1 MSRTIELSKY
11 RNIGIIAHIDAGK
24 TTTTERI
31 LFYSGS
37 LHKMGEVHEGTA
49 FMDYMDQERERG
61 ITITSAATTCYWH
74 DHQINI
80 IDTPGHVD
88 FTAEVQRSLRVLDG
102 AVAVFCAVAGVEP
115 QSETVWRQADQF
127 GVPRIVYINKMDRI
141 GADFEKA
148 IESIREILGAKPV
161 PIFIPVGSSEEFVGI
176 IDLITMKY
184 LHFNGDDQNLNN
196 YEEREIPQSIMNQAE
211 NARSYMIESVA
222 ETNDVLLEKYFG
234 GEEISESELIASIRD
249 AVIAS
254 KFLPVC
260 CGSSFKNKGVQ
271 QLLDSITRYLP
282 SPIDRGIIKGFDPQD
297 PERAIDRKPS
307 SNEPFSA
314 LAFKVLTDV
323 YVGRLT
329 FIRIYSGMLK
339 VGDMIYNASIGK
351 RERVQKILRMQA
363 NKRDE
368 LTSCEAGE
376 IVALPGLKLTKTGDT
391 LCHQDNQVLFEK
403 ISFLEPVINQS
414 LEAKSTADQ
423 TKMLDALARL
433 SDEDP
438 TFEFNNDQDSGQ
450 IIISGVGELHLD
462 IMVDRLKREF
472 GVATR
477 VGKPQVAYRE
487 TILGSSTSEVEFDR
501 QIGNKNQYAKVNV
514 SLRSSDSGQG
524 NQVLLGANLPKL
536 TPLLLE
542 ALQTSAKESLSVGPI
557 AGYPLVDITVEI
569 TDVGIREGET
579 TDIACKVAV
588 ANAVRDAISLAK
600 PTLLEPVF
608 AVEAIAPME
617 YIGEVIADLNS
628 RRGKIEEITQKGSSQ
643 GVRASVPLSEM
654 FGYVTKLRSMTQ
666 GRGSYTMIFSHYEP
680 TTLKQ
685 Y

>member
-1 MSRTIELSKY
+1 MSRTIELDKY

-74 DHQINI
+74 GHQINI

-148 IESIREILGAKPV
+148 VESIREILGAKPV
-161 PIFIPVGSSEEFVGI
+161 PIFIPVGSADEFAGI

-184 LHFNGDDQNLNN
+184 IHFTSDAQDLNN
-196 YEEREIPQSIMNQAE
+196 FEKREIPEAMKTQADD
-211 NARSYMIESVA
+211 ARAFLIESIA
-222 ETNDVLLEKYFG
+222 ETNDALLEKYFG
-234 GEEISESELIASIRD
+234 GEEISEEELIASIRA
-249 AVIAS
+249 AVIS
-254 KFLPVC
+254 STFLPVC

-271 QLLDSITRYLP
+271 QVLDSVTRYLP
-282 SPIDRGIIKGFDPQD
+282 SPIDRGIVKGFDP
-297 PERAIDRKPS
+297 ENSEKVIERKPS
-307 SNEPFSA
+307 SSEPFSA

-329 FIRIYSGMLK
+329 FIRVYSGSLK

-391 LCHQDNQVLFEK
+391 LCHQDKQVLFEK

-414 LEAKSTADQ
+414 IEAKSTADQ
-423 TKMLDALARL
+423 AKMLDALARL
-433 SDEDP
+433 ADEDP
-438 TFEFNNDQDSGQ
+438 TFQFNNDQDSGQ

-462 IMVDRLKREF
+462 IVVDRLKREF

-487 TILGSSTSEVEFDR
+487 TILGSSTGEVEFDK
-501 QIGNKNQYAKVNV
+501 QIGTKNQYAKVSV
-514 SLRSSDSGQG
+514 ALRPSDSGAG
-524 NQVLLGANLPKL
+524 NIVLLGENLPKM
-536 TPLLLE
+536 PAVLLE

-557 AGYPLVDITVEI
+557 AGYPIVDITVEI

-588 ANAVRDAISLAK
+588 ANAVREAIGLAQ

-617 YIGEVIADLNS
+617 YVGEVIADLNS

>member
-1 MSRTIELSKY
+1 MSRTIELDKY

-49 FMDYMDQERERG
+49 FMDYMEQERERG

-74 DHQINI
+74 GHQINI

-148 IESIREILGAKPV
+148 VESIREILGAKPV
-161 PIFIPVGSSEEFVGI
+161 PIFIPVGSAEEFSGI

-184 LHFNGDDQNLNN
+184 IHFTSDVQDLNN
-196 YEEREIPQSIMNQAE
+196 FEEREIPDAMKDQA
-211 NARSYMIESVA
+211 NDARALLIESVA
-222 ETNDVLLEKYFG
+222 ETNDALLEKYFG
-234 GEEISESELIASIRD
+234 GDDISEEELIASIRA
-249 AVIAS
+249 AVIS
-254 KFLPVC
+254 STFLPVC

-271 QLLDSITRYLP
+271 QVLDSVTRYLP
-282 SPIDRGIIKGFDPQD
+282 SPIDRGIVKGFDPEH
-297 PERAIDRKPS
+297 PEKVIERKPS
-307 SNEPFSA
+307 SAEPFSA

-329 FIRIYSGMLK
+329 FIRVYSGSLK

-391 LCHQDNQVLFEK
+391 LCHQDKQVLFEK

-414 LEAKSTADQ
+414 IEAKSTADQ
-423 TKMLDALARL
+423 AKMLEALARL
-433 SDEDP
+433 ADEDP
-438 TFEFNNDQDSGQ
+438 TFQFNNDQESGQ

-462 IMVDRLKREF
+462 IVVDRLKREF

-487 TILGSSTSEVEFDR
+487 TILGSSTSEVEFDK
-501 QIGNKNQYAKVNV
+501 QIGTKNQYAKVSV
-514 SLRSSDSGQG
+514 ALRPSDSGTG
-524 NQVLLGANLPKL
+524 NIVLLGENLPKM
-536 TPLLLE
+536 PAVLLE
-542 ALQTSAKESLSVGPI
+542 ALQSSAKESLSVGPI
-557 AGYPLVDITVEI
+557 AGYPIVDITVEI

-588 ANAVRDAISLAK
+588 ANAVREAIGMAQ

-617 YIGEVIADLNS
+617 YVGEVIADLNS

-643 GVRASVPLSEM
+643 GVRAAVPLSEM

>member
-1 MSRTIELSKY
+1 MSRTIELDKY

-74 DHQINI
+74 GHQINI

-148 IESIREILGAKPV
+148 VESIREILGANPV
-161 PIFIPVGSSEEFVGI
+161 PIFIPVGSADEFSGI

-184 LHFNGDDQNLNN
+184 IHFTSDVQDLNN
-196 YEEREIPQSIMNQAE
+196 FEEREIPEAMKNQA
-211 NARSYMIESVA
+211 NDARALLIESIA
-222 ETNDVLLEKYFG
+222 ETNDALLEKYFG
-234 GEEISESELIASIRD
+234 GENISEDELIASIRA
-249 AVIAS
+249 AVIS
-254 KFLPVC
+254 STFLPVC

-271 QLLDSITRYLP
+271 QVLDSVIRYLP
-282 SPIDRGIIKGFDPQD
+282 SPIDRGIVKGFDPEH
-297 PERAIDRKPS
+297 PEKVIERKPS
-307 SNEPFSA
+307 SAEPFSA

-329 FIRIYSGMLK
+329 FIRVYSGSLK

-391 LCHQDNQVLFEK
+391 LCHQDKQVLFEK

-414 LEAKSTADQ
+414 IEAKSTADQ
-423 TKMLDALARL
+423 AKMLEALARL
-433 SDEDP
+433 ADEDP
-438 TFEFNNDQDSGQ
+438 TFQFNNDQESGQ

-462 IMVDRLKREF
+462 IVVDRLKREF

-487 TILGSSTSEVEFDR
+487 TILGSSTSEVEFDK
-501 QIGNKNQYAKVNV
+501 QIGTKNQYAKVSV
-514 SLRSSDSGQG
+514 ALRPSDSGIG
-524 NQVLLGANLPKL
+524 NIVLLGENLPKM
-536 TPLLLE
+536 PAVLLE
-542 ALQTSAKESLSVGPI
+542 ALQSSAKESLSVGPI
-557 AGYPLVDITVEI
+557 AGYPIVDITVEI
-569 TDVGIREGET
+569 IDVGIREGET

-588 ANAVRDAISLAK
+588 ANAVRDAIGMAQ

-617 YIGEVIADLNS
+617 YVGEVIADLNS

-643 GVRASVPLSEM
+643 GVRAAVPLSEM

>member
-1 MSRTIELSKY
+1 MSRTIELDKY

-49 FMDYMDQERERG
+49 FMDYMEQERERG

-74 DHQINI
+74 GHQINI

-148 IESIREILGAKPV
+148 VESIREILGANPV
-161 PIFIPVGSSEEFVGI
+161 PIFIPVGSADEFSGI

-184 LHFNGDDQNLNN
+184 IHFTSDVQDLNN
-196 YEEREIPQSIMNQAE
+196 FEEREIPEAMKNQA
-211 NARSYMIESVA
+211 NDARALLIESIA
-222 ETNDVLLEKYFG
+222 ETNDALLEKYFG
-234 GEEISESELIASIRD
+234 GENISENELIASIRA
-249 AVIAS
+249 AVIS
-254 KFLPVC
+254 STFLPVC

-271 QLLDSITRYLP
+271 QVLDSVIRYLP
-282 SPIDRGIIKGFDPQD
+282 SPIDRGIVKGFDPEH
-297 PERAIDRKPS
+297 PEKVIDRKPS
-307 SNEPFSA
+307 SAEPFSA

-329 FIRIYSGMLK
+329 FIRVYSGSLK

-391 LCHQDNQVLFEK
+391 LCHQDKQVLFEK

-414 LEAKSTADQ
+414 IEAKSTADQ
-423 TKMLDALARL
+423 AKMLEALARL
-433 SDEDP
+433 ADEDP
-438 TFEFNNDQDSGQ
+438 TFQFNNDQESGQ

-462 IMVDRLKREF
+462 IVVDRLKREF

-487 TILGSSTSEVEFDR
+487 TILGSSTSEVEFDK
-501 QIGNKNQYAKVNV
+501 QIGTKNQYAKVSV
-514 SLRSSDSGQG
+514 ALRPSDSGTG
-524 NQVLLGANLPKL
+524 NIVLLGENLPKM
-536 TPLLLE
+536 PAVLLE
-542 ALQTSAKESLSVGPI
+542 ALQSSAKESLSVGPI
-557 AGYPLVDITVEI
+557 AGYPIVDITVEI
-569 TDVGIREGET
+569 IDVGIREGET

-588 ANAVRDAISLAK
+588 ANAVREAIGMAQ

-617 YIGEVIADLNS
+617 YVGEVIADLNS

-643 GVRASVPLSEM
+643 GVRAAVPLSEM

>member
-1 MSRTIELSKY
+1 MSRTIELDKY

-49 FMDYMDQERERG
+49 FMDYMEQERERG

-74 DHQINI
+74 GHQINI

-148 IESIREILGAKPV
+148 VESIREILGAKPV
-161 PIFIPVGSSEEFVGI
+161 PIFIPVGSAEEFSGI

-184 LHFNGDDQNLNN
+184 IHFTSDVQDLNN
-196 YEEREIPQSIMNQAE
+196 FEEREIPDAMKNQSND
-211 NARSYMIESVA
+211 ARALLIESVA
-222 ETNDVLLEKYFG
+222 ETNDALLEKYFG
-234 GEEISESELIASIRD
+234 GDDISEEELIASIRA
-249 AVIAS
+249 AVIS
-254 KFLPVC
+254 STFLPVC

-271 QLLDSITRYLP
+271 QVLDSVTRYLP
-282 SPIDRGIIKGFDPQD
+282 SPIDRGIVKGFDPEH
-297 PERAIDRKPS
+297 PEKVIERKPS
-307 SNEPFSA
+307 SAEPFSA

-329 FIRIYSGMLK
+329 FIRVYSGSLK
-339 VGDMIYNASIGK
+339 VGDMIYNPSIGK

-391 LCHQDNQVLFEK
+391 LCHQDKQVLFEK

-414 LEAKSTADQ
+414 IEAKSTADQ
-423 TKMLDALARL
+423 AKMLEALARL
-433 SDEDP
+433 ADEDP
-438 TFEFNNDQDSGQ
+438 TFQFNNDQESGQ

-462 IMVDRLKREF
+462 IVVDRLKREF

-477 VGKPQVAYRE
+477 VGKPQVAYKE
-487 TILGSSTSEVEFDR
+487 TILGSSTSEVEFDK
-501 QIGNKNQYAKVNV
+501 QIGTKNQYAKVSV
-514 SLRSSDSGQG
+514 ALRPSDSGTG
-524 NQVLLGANLPKL
+524 NIVLLGENLPKM
-536 TPLLLE
+536 PAVLLE
-542 ALQTSAKESLSVGPI
+542 ALQSSAKESLSVGPI
-557 AGYPLVDITVEI
+557 AGYPIVDITVEI

-588 ANAVRDAISLAK
+588 ANAVREAIGMAQ

-617 YIGEVIADLNS
+617 YVGEVIADLNS

-643 GVRASVPLSEM
+643 GVRAAVPLSEM

>member
-1 MSRTIELSKY
+1 
-11 RNIGIIAHIDAGK
+11 
-24 TTTTERI
+24 
-31 LFYSGS
+31 
-37 LHKMGEVHEGTA
+37 MGEVHEGTA

-148 IESIREILGAKPV
+148 VESIREILGANPI
-161 PIFIPVGSSEEFVGI
+161 PIFIPVGSADEFVGI
-176 IDLITMKY
+176 IDLIAMKY

-196 YEEREIPQSIMNQAE
+196 FEIREIPESMVSKADQ
-211 NARSYMIESVA
+211 ARSYLIESIA
-222 ETNDVLLEKYFG
+222 ETNDNLLEKYFG
-234 GEEISESELIASIRD
+234 GEVITEDELIASIRE

-271 QLLDSITRYLP
+271 QVLDSITRYLP
-282 SPIDRGIIKGFDPQD
+282 SPIDRGIVRGFDPQD
-297 PERAIDRKPS
+297 SEKAIERKPS
-307 SNEPFSA
+307 SDEPFSA

-329 FIRIYSGMLK
+329 FIRIYSGILK

-368 LTSCEAGE
+368 LSSCEA
-376 IVALPGLKLTKTGDT
+376 
-391 LCHQDNQVLFEK
+391 DNQVLFEK

-414 LEAKSTADQ
+414 IEAKSTADQ
-423 TKMLDALARL
+423 AKMLDALARL
-433 SDEDP
+433 ADEDP
-438 TFEFNNDQDSGQ
+438 TFKFNNDQDSGQ
-450 IIISGVGELHLD
+450 NIISGVGELHLD

-487 TILGSSTSEVEFDR
+487 TILGSSVSEVEFDR

-524 NQVLLGANLPKL
+524 NQVLLGENLPKL
-536 TPLLLE
+536 APQLLE
-542 ALQTSAKESLSVGPI
+542 ALQVSAKESLSVGPI
-557 AGYPLVDITVEI
+557 AGYPIVDITVEI

-588 ANAVRDAISLAK
+588 ANAVREAIGLAN

-617 YIGEVIADLNS
+617 YIGEVIADINS

>member
-1 MSRTIELSKY
+1 MSRTIELDKY

-49 FMDYMDQERERG
+49 FMDYMEQERERG

-74 DHQINI
+74 GHQINI

-148 IESIREILGAKPV
+148 VDSIREILGAKPV
-161 PIFIPVGSSEEFVGI
+161 PIFIPVGSADEFSGI

-184 LHFNGDDQNLNN
+184 IHFTSDVQDLNN
-196 YEEREIPQSIMNQAE
+196 FEEREIPDAMKDQVND
-211 NARSYMIESVA
+211 ARALLIESVS
-222 ETNDVLLEKYFG
+222 ETNDALLEKYFG
-234 GEEISESELIASIRD
+234 GDDISEEELIASIRA
-249 AVIAS
+249 AVIS
-254 KFLPVC
+254 STFLPVC

-271 QLLDSITRYLP
+271 QVLDSVTRYLP
-282 SPIDRGIIKGFDPQD
+282 SPIDRGIVKGFDPEH
-297 PERAIDRKPS
+297 PEKVIERKPS
-307 SNEPFSA
+307 SAEPFSA

-329 FIRIYSGMLK
+329 FIRVYSGSLK

-391 LCHQDNQVLFEK
+391 LCHQDKQVLFEK

-414 LEAKSTADQ
+414 IEAKSTADQ
-423 TKMLDALARL
+423 AKMLEALARL
-433 SDEDP
+433 ADEDP
-438 TFEFNNDQDSGQ
+438 TFQFNNDQESGQ

-462 IMVDRLKREF
+462 IVVDRLKREF

-487 TILGSSTSEVEFDR
+487 TILGSSTSEVEFDK
-501 QIGNKNQYAKVNV
+501 QIGTKNQYAKVSV
-514 SLRSSDSGQG
+514 ALRPSDSGTG
-524 NQVLLGANLPKL
+524 NIVLLGENLPKM
-536 TPLLLE
+536 PAVLLE
-542 ALQTSAKESLSVGPI
+542 ALQSSAKESLSVGPI
-557 AGYPLVDITVEI
+557 AGYPIVDITVEI

-588 ANAVRDAISLAK
+588 ANAVREAIGMAQ

-617 YIGEVIADLNS
+617 YVGEVIADLNS

-643 GVRASVPLSEM
+643 GVRAAVPLSEM

>member
-1 MSRTIELSKY
+1 MSRTIELDKY

-49 FMDYMDQERERG
+49 FMDYMEQERERG

-74 DHQINI
+74 GHQINI

-148 IESIREILGAKPV
+148 VDSIREILGAKPV
-161 PIFIPVGSSEEFVGI
+161 PIFIPVGSADEFSGI

-184 LHFNGDDQNLNN
+184 IHFTSDVQDLNN
-196 YEEREIPQSIMNQAE
+196 FEEREIPDAMKDQVND
-211 NARSYMIESVA
+211 ARALLIESVS
-222 ETNDVLLEKYFG
+222 ETNDALLEKYFG
-234 GEEISESELIASIRD
+234 GDDISEEELIASIRA
-249 AVIAS
+249 AVIS
-254 KFLPVC
+254 STFLPVC

-271 QLLDSITRYLP
+271 QVLDSVTRYLP
-282 SPIDRGIIKGFDPQD
+282 SPIDRGIVKGFDPEH
-297 PERAIDRKPS
+297 PEKVIERKPS
-307 SNEPFSA
+307 SAEPFSA

-329 FIRIYSGMLK
+329 FIRVYSGSLK

-391 LCHQDNQVLFEK
+391 LCHQDKQVLFEK

-414 LEAKSTADQ
+414 IEAKSTADQ
-423 TKMLDALARL
+423 AKMLEALARL
-433 SDEDP
+433 ADEDP
-438 TFEFNNDQDSGQ
+438 TFQFNNDQESGQ

-462 IMVDRLKREF
+462 IVVDRLKREF

-487 TILGSSTSEVEFDR
+487 TILGSSTSEVEFDK
-501 QIGNKNQYAKVNV
+501 QIGTKNQYAKVSV
-514 SLRSSDSGQG
+514 ALRPSDSGTG
-524 NQVLLGANLPKL
+524 NIVLLGENLPKM
-536 TPLLLE
+536 PAVLLE
-542 ALQTSAKESLSVGPI
+542 ALQSSARESLSVGPI
-557 AGYPLVDITVEI
+557 AGYPIVDITVEI

-588 ANAVRDAISLAK
+588 ANAVREAIGMAQ

-617 YIGEVIADLNS
+617 YVGEVIADLNS

-643 GVRASVPLSEM
+643 GVRAAVPLSEM

>member
-1 MSRTIELSKY
+1 MSRTIELDKY

-127 GVPRIVYINKMDRI
+127 NVPRIVYINKMDRI

-148 IESIREILGAKPV
+148 VESIREILGAKPT
-161 PIFIPVGSSEEFVGI
+161 PLFIPVGNADEFVGM

-184 LHFNGDDQNLNN
+184 LHFNSEDQNLNN
-196 YEEREIPQSIMNQAE
+196 FEVREIPEEMIQVSEQAK
-211 NARSYMIESVA
+211 SFLIETIA
-222 ETNDVLLEKYFG
+222 ETNDALLEKYFG
-234 GEEISESELIASIRD
+234 GEQILEEELIGAIRD

-282 SPIDRGIIKGFDPQD
+282 SPIDRGIVKGFDPQNS
-297 PERAIDRKPS
+297 EMLIERKPS
-307 SNEPFSA
+307 ADEPFSA

-329 FIRIYSGMLK
+329 FIRVYSGTLK
-339 VGDMIYNASIGK
+339 VGDMVYNPAIGK

-391 LCHQDNQVLFEK
+391 LCHQDKQVLFEK

-414 LEAKSTADQ
+414 IEAKSTADQ
-423 TKMLDALARL
+423 AKMLEALARL
-433 SDEDP
+433 ADEDP
-438 TFEFNNDQDSGQ
+438 TFQFNNDQDCGQ

-462 IMVDRLKREF
+462 IIVDRLKREF
-472 GVATR
+472 GVPTR

-487 TILGSSTSEVEFDR
+487 TVLGSSTAEVEFDR
-501 QIGNKNQYAKVNV
+501 QIGNKNQYAKVSV

-524 NQVLLGANLPKL
+524 NQVLLGENLPKL
-536 TPLLLE
+536 TPQLLE
-542 ALQTSAKESLSVGPI
+542 ALQISAKESLSVGPI
-557 AGYPLVDITVEI
+557 AGYPIVDITVEI

-588 ANAVRDAISLAK
+588 ANAVREAIGLAN

-608 AVEAIAPME
+608 AVEAIAPMD
-617 YIGEVIADLNS
+617 YVGEVIADLNS

>member
-1 MSRTIELSKY
+1 
-11 RNIGIIAHIDAGK
+11 
-24 TTTTERI
+24 
-31 LFYSGS
+31 
-37 LHKMGEVHEGTA
+37 
-49 FMDYMDQERERG
+49 
-61 ITITSAATTCYWH
+61 
-74 DHQINI
+74 
-80 IDTPGHVD
+80 
-88 FTAEVQRSLRVLDG
+88 
-102 AVAVFCAVAGVEP
+102 
-115 QSETVWRQADQF
+115 
-127 GVPRIVYINKMDRI
+127 MDRI

-148 IESIREILGAKPV
+148 VESIREILGAKPV
-161 PIFIPVGSSEEFVGI
+161 PIFIPVGSAEEFSGI

-184 LHFNGDDQNLNN
+184 IHFTSDVQDLNN
-196 YEEREIPQSIMNQAE
+196 FEEREIPDAMKDQA
-211 NARSYMIESVA
+211 NDARALLIESVA
-222 ETNDVLLEKYFG
+222 ETNDALLEKYFG
-234 GEEISESELIASIRD
+234 GDDISEEELIASIRA
-249 AVIAS
+249 AVIS
-254 KFLPVC
+254 STFLPVC

-271 QLLDSITRYLP
+271 QVLDSVTRYLP
-282 SPIDRGIIKGFDPQD
+282 SPIDRGIVKGFDPEH
-297 PERAIDRKPS
+297 PEKVIERKPS
-307 SNEPFSA
+307 SAEPFSA

-329 FIRIYSGMLK
+329 FIRVYSGSLK

-391 LCHQDNQVLFEK
+391 LCHQDKQVLFEK

-414 LEAKSTADQ
+414 IEAKSTADQ
-423 TKMLDALARL
+423 AKMLEALARL
-433 SDEDP
+433 ADEDP
-438 TFEFNNDQDSGQ
+438 TFQFNNDQESGQ

-462 IMVDRLKREF
+462 IVVDRLKREF

-487 TILGSSTSEVEFDR
+487 TILGSSTSEVEFDK
-501 QIGNKNQYAKVNV
+501 QIGTKNQYAKVSV
-514 SLRSSDSGQG
+514 ALRPSDSGTG
-524 NQVLLGANLPKL
+524 NIVLLGENLPKM
-536 TPLLLE
+536 PAVLLE
-542 ALQTSAKESLSVGPI
+542 ALQSSAKESLSVGPI
-557 AGYPLVDITVEI
+557 AGYPIVDITVEI

-588 ANAVRDAISLAK
+588 ANAVREAIGMAQ

-617 YIGEVIADLNS
+617 YVGEVIADLNS

-643 GVRASVPLSEM
+643 GVRAAVPLSEM

>member
-1 MSRTIELSKY
+1 MSRTIELDKY

-74 DHQINI
+74 GHQINI

-127 GVPRIVYINKMDRI
+127 SVPRIVYINKMDRI

-148 IESIREILGAKPV
+148 VESIREILGAKPT
-161 PIFIPVGSSEEFVGI
+161 PIFIPVGSADEFVGI

-184 LHFNGDDQNLNN
+184 LHFNGEDQNLNN
-196 YEEREIPQSIMNQAE
+196 FEIREIPELMLEQAE
-211 NARSYMIESVA
+211 QAQSQLIETIA

-234 GEEISESELIASIRD
+234 GEHISEEELISAIRD

-271 QLLDSITRYLP
+271 QLLDSVIRYLP
-282 SPIDRGIIKGFDPQD
+282 SPIDRGIVKGFDPQD
-297 PERAIDRKPS
+297 SEILIERKPS
-307 SNEPFSA
+307 SSEPFSA

-329 FIRIYSGMLK
+329 FIRVYSGTLN
-339 VGDMIYNASIGK
+339 VGDMVFNPSIGK

-368 LTSCEAGE
+368 LPSCEAGE

-391 LCHQDNQVLFEK
+391 LCHQDKQVLFEK

-414 LEAKSTADQ
+414 VEAKSTADQ
-423 TKMLDALARL
+423 AKMLDALARL
-433 SDEDP
+433 ADEDP
-438 TFEFNNDQDSGQ
+438 TFQFNNDQDSGQ

-462 IMVDRLKREF
+462 IIVDRLKREF
-472 GVATR
+472 GVPTR

-487 TILGSSTSEVEFDR
+487 TILGSSKSEYEFDR

-514 SLRSSDSGQG
+514 SLRSSDSGHG
-524 NQVLLGANLPKL
+524 NQVILGENLPKL
-536 TPLLLE
+536 TPQLLE
-542 ALQTSAKESLSVGPI
+542 ALQMSAKESLSVGPI
-557 AGYPLVDITVEI
+557 AGYPIVDITVEI

-579 TDIACKVAV
+579 TDIACKVAI
-588 ANAVRDAISLAK
+588 ANAVREAIGMAQ

-617 YIGEVIADLNS
+617 YVGEVIADLNS

>member
-1 MSRTIELSKY
+1 MSRTIELDKY

-127 GVPRIVYINKMDRI
+127 NVPRIVYINKMDRI

-148 IESIREILGAKPV
+148 VESIREILGAKPT
-161 PIFIPVGSSEEFVGI
+161 PLFIPVGNADEFVGM

-184 LHFNGDDQNLNN
+184 LHFNSEDQNLNN
-196 YEEREIPQSIMNQAE
+196 FEVREIPAEMIQESEQAK
-211 NARSYMIESVA
+211 SFLIETIA
-222 ETNDVLLEKYFG
+222 ETNDALLEKYFG
-234 GEEISESELIASIRD
+234 GEHISEEELIGAIRD
-249 AVIAS
+249 AVFAS

-282 SPIDRGIIKGFDPQD
+282 SPIDRGIVKGFDPQD
-297 PERAIDRKPS
+297 SEMLIERKPS
-307 SNEPFSA
+307 ADEPFSA

-329 FIRIYSGMLK
+329 FIRVYSGTLK
-339 VGDMIYNASIGK
+339 VGDMVYNPAIGK

-391 LCHQDNQVLFEK
+391 LCHQDKQVLFEK

-414 LEAKSTADQ
+414 IEAKSTADQ
-423 TKMLDALARL
+423 AKMLEALARL
-433 SDEDP
+433 ADEDP
-438 TFEFNNDQDSGQ
+438 TFQFNNDQDSGQ

-462 IMVDRLKREF
+462 IIVDRLKREF
-472 GVATR
+472 GVPTR

-487 TILGSSTSEVEFDR
+487 TVLGSSTAEVEFDR
-501 QIGNKNQYAKVNV
+501 QIGNKNQYAKVSV

-524 NQVLLGANLPKL
+524 NQVLLGENLPKL
-536 TPLLLE
+536 TPQLLE
-542 ALQTSAKESLSVGPI
+542 ALQISAKESLSVGPI
-557 AGYPLVDITVEI
+557 AGYPIVDITVEI

-588 ANAVRDAISLAK
+588 ANAVREAIGLAN

-608 AVEAIAPME
+608 AVEAIAPMD
-617 YIGEVIADLNS
+617 YVGEVIADLNS

>member
-1 MSRTIELSKY
+1 
-11 RNIGIIAHIDAGK
+11 
-24 TTTTERI
+24 
-31 LFYSGS
+31 
-37 LHKMGEVHEGTA
+37 
-49 FMDYMDQERERG
+49 
-61 ITITSAATTCYWH
+61 
-74 DHQINI
+74 
-80 IDTPGHVD
+80 
-88 FTAEVQRSLRVLDG
+88 QRSLRVLDG

-148 IESIREILGAKPV
+148 VESIREILGAKPV
-161 PIFIPVGSSEEFVGI
+161 PIFIPVGSADEFAGI

-184 LHFNGDDQNLNN
+184 LHFRSDAQDLNN
-196 YEEREIPQSIMNQAE
+196 FEEREIPEAMKTQADD
-211 NARSYMIESVA
+211 ARAFLIESIA
-222 ETNDVLLEKYFG
+222 ETNDALLEKYFG
-234 GEEISESELIASIRD
+234 GEEISEEELIASIRA
-249 AVIAS
+249 AVIS
-254 KFLPVC
+254 STFLPVC

-271 QLLDSITRYLP
+271 QVLDSVTRYLP
-282 SPIDRGIIKGFDPQD
+282 SPIDRGIVKGFDPVNS
-297 PERAIDRKPS
+297 EKVIERKPS
-307 SNEPFSA
+307 SSEPFSA

-329 FIRIYSGMLK
+329 FIRVYSGSLK
-339 VGDMIYNASIGK
+339 VGDMIYNASLGK

-391 LCHQDNQVLFEK
+391 LCHQDKQVLFEK

-414 LEAKSTADQ
+414 IEAKSTADQ
-423 TKMLDALARL
+423 AKMLDALARL
-433 SDEDP
+433 ADEDP
-438 TFEFNNDQDSGQ
+438 TFQFNNDQDSGQ

-462 IMVDRLKREF
+462 IVVDRLKREF

-487 TILGSSTSEVEFDR
+487 TILGSSTGEVEFDK
-501 QIGNKNQYAKVNV
+501 QIGTKNQYAKVSV
-514 SLRSSDSGQG
+514 ALRPSDSGAG
-524 NQVLLGANLPKL
+524 NIVLLGENLPKM
-536 TPLLLE
+536 PAVLLE
-542 ALQTSAKESLSVGPI
+542 ALQVSAKESLSVGPI
-557 AGYPLVDITVEI
+557 AGYPIVDITVEI

-588 ANAVRDAISLAK
+588 ANAVREAIGLAQ

-617 YIGEVIADLNS
+617 YVGEVIADLNS

>member
-1 MSRTIELSKY
+1 MSRTIELDKY

-61 ITITSAATTCYWH
+61 ITITSAATTCYWYG
-74 DHQINI
+74 HQINI

-148 IESIREILGAKPV
+148 VESIREILGAKPV
-161 PIFIPVGSSEEFVGI
+161 PIFIPVGSADEFAGI

-184 LHFNGDDQNLNN
+184 LHFRSDAQDLNN
-196 YEEREIPQSIMNQAE
+196 FEEREIPEAMKTQADD
-211 NARSYMIESVA
+211 ARAFLIESIA
-222 ETNDVLLEKYFG
+222 ETNDALLEKYFG
-234 GEEISESELIASIRD
+234 GEEISEEELIASIRA
-249 AVIAS
+249 AVIS
-254 KFLPVC
+254 STFLPVC

-271 QLLDSITRYLP
+271 QVLDSVTRYLP
-282 SPIDRGIIKGFDPQD
+282 SPIDRGIVKGFDPVNS
-297 PERAIDRKPS
+297 EKVIERKPS
-307 SNEPFSA
+307 SSEPFSA

-329 FIRIYSGMLK
+329 FIRVYSGSLK

-391 LCHQDNQVLFEK
+391 LCHQDKQVLFEK

-414 LEAKSTADQ
+414 IETKSTADQ
-423 TKMLDALARL
+423 AKMLDALARL
-433 SDEDP
+433 ADEDP
-438 TFEFNNDQDSGQ
+438 TFQFNNDQDSGQ

-462 IMVDRLKREF
+462 IVVDRLKREF

-487 TILGSSTSEVEFDR
+487 TILGSSTGEVEFDK
-501 QIGNKNQYAKVNV
+501 QIGTKNQYAKVSV
-514 SLRSSDSGQG
+514 ALRPSDSGAG
-524 NQVLLGANLPKL
+524 NIVLLGENLPKM
-536 TPLLLE
+536 PAVLLE
-542 ALQTSAKESLSVGPI
+542 ALQVSAKESLSVGPI
-557 AGYPLVDITVEI
+557 AGYPIVDITVEI

-588 ANAVRDAISLAK
+588 ANAVREAIGLAQ

-617 YIGEVIADLNS
+617 YVGEVIADLNS

>member
-1 MSRTIELSKY
+1 MSRTIELDKY

-74 DHQINI
+74 GHQINI

-148 IESIREILGAKPV
+148 VESIREILGAKPI
-161 PIFIPVGSSEEFVGI
+161 PIFIPVGSADEFSGI

-184 LHFNGDDQNLNN
+184 IHFTSDVQDLNN
-196 YEEREIPQSIMNQAE
+196 FEEREIPEAMKDQA
-211 NARSYMIESVA
+211 NDARALLIESIA
-222 ETNDVLLEKYFG
+222 ETNDALLEKYFG
-234 GEEISESELIASIRD
+234 GENISEEELIASIRA
-249 AVIAS
+249 AVIS
-254 KFLPVC
+254 STFLPVC

-271 QLLDSITRYLP
+271 QVLDSVTRYLP
-282 SPIDRGIIKGFDPQD
+282 SPIDRGIVMGFDPEH
-297 PERAIDRKPS
+297 PEKVIERKPS
-307 SNEPFSA
+307 SAEPFSA

-329 FIRIYSGMLK
+329 FIRVYSGSLK

-391 LCHQDNQVLFEK
+391 LCHQDKQVLFEK

-414 LEAKSTADQ
+414 IEAKSTADQ
-423 TKMLDALARL
+423 AKMLEALARL
-433 SDEDP
+433 ADEDP
-438 TFEFNNDQDSGQ
+438 TFQFNNDQESGQ

-462 IMVDRLKREF
+462 IVVDRLKREF

-487 TILGSSTSEVEFDR
+487 TILGSSTSEVEFDK
-501 QIGNKNQYAKVNV
+501 QIGTKNQYAKVSV
-514 SLRSSDSGQG
+514 ALRPSDSGTG
-524 NQVLLGANLPKL
+524 NIVLLGENLPKM
-536 TPLLLE
+536 PAVLLE
-542 ALQTSAKESLSVGPI
+542 ALQSSAKESLSVGPI
-557 AGYPLVDITVEI
+557 AGYPIVDITVEI

-588 ANAVRDAISLAK
+588 ANAVREAIGMAQ

-617 YIGEVIADLNS
+617 YVGEVIADLNS

-643 GVRASVPLSEM
+643 GVRAAVPLSEM

>member
-1 MSRTIELSKY
+1 MSRTIELDKY

-74 DHQINI
+74 GHQINI

-148 IESIREILGAKPV
+148 VESIREILGAKPV
-161 PIFIPVGSSEEFVGI
+161 PIFIPVGSADEFTGI

-184 LHFNGDDQNLNN
+184 IHFTSDNQDLNN
-196 YEEREIPQSIMNQAE
+196 FEEKEIPESMMME
-211 NARSYMIESVA
+211 VKDARAFLIESIA
-222 ETNDVLLEKYFG
+222 ETNDALLEKYFG
-234 GEEISESELIASIRD
+234 GEEITEDELIASIRA
-249 AVIAS
+249 AVIS
-254 KFLPVC
+254 STFLPVC

-271 QLLDSITRYLP
+271 QVLDSVIRYLP
-282 SPIDRGIIKGFDPQD
+282 SPIDRGIVKGFDPEH
-297 PERAIDRKPS
+297 PEKVIERKPS
-307 SNEPFSA
+307 SSEPFSA

-329 FIRIYSGMLK
+329 FIRVYSGSLK

-368 LTSCEAGE
+368 LASCEAGE

-391 LCHQDNQVLFEK
+391 LCHQDKQVLFEK

-414 LEAKSTADQ
+414 IEAKSTADQ
-423 TKMLDALARL
+423 AKMLEALARL
-433 SDEDP
+433 ADEDP
-438 TFEFNNDQDSGQ
+438 TFQFNNDQDSGQ

-462 IMVDRLKREF
+462 IVVDRLKREF

-487 TILGSSTSEVEFDR
+487 TILGSSTSEVEFDK
-501 QIGNKNQYAKVNV
+501 QIGTKNQYAKVSV
-514 SLRSSDSGQG
+514 ALRPSDSGTG
-524 NQVLLGANLPKL
+524 NIVLLGENLPKM
-536 TPLLLE
+536 PAVLLE
-542 ALQTSAKESLSVGPI
+542 ALQSSAKESLSVGPI
-557 AGYPLVDITVEI
+557 AGYPIVDITVEI

-588 ANAVRDAISLAK
+588 ANAVREAIGMAQ

-617 YIGEVIADLNS
+617 YVGEVIADLNS

-643 GVRASVPLSEM
+643 GVRAAVPLSEM

>member
-1 MSRTIELSKY
+1 MSRTIELDKY

-74 DHQINI
+74 GHQINI

-148 IESIREILGAKPV
+148 VESIREILGANPV
-161 PIFIPVGSSEEFVGI
+161 PIFIPVGSADEFSGI

-184 LHFNGDDQNLNN
+184 IHFTSDVQDLNN
-196 YEEREIPQSIMNQAE
+196 FEEREIPEAMKNQADD
-211 NARSYMIESVA
+211 ARALLIESIA
-222 ETNDVLLEKYFG
+222 ETNDALLEKYFG
-234 GEEISESELIASIRD
+234 GENISEDELIASIRA
-249 AVIAS
+249 AVIS
-254 KFLPVC
+254 STFLPVC

-271 QLLDSITRYLP
+271 QVLDSVIRYLP
-282 SPIDRGIIKGFDPQD
+282 SPIDRGIVKGFDPEH
-297 PERAIDRKPS
+297 PEKVIERKPS
-307 SNEPFSA
+307 STEPFSA

-329 FIRIYSGMLK
+329 FIRVYSGSLK

-391 LCHQDNQVLFEK
+391 LCHQDKQVLFEK

-414 LEAKSTADQ
+414 IEAKSTADQ
-423 TKMLDALARL
+423 AKMLEALARL
-433 SDEDP
+433 ADEDP
-438 TFEFNNDQDSGQ
+438 TFQFNNDQESGQ

-462 IMVDRLKREF
+462 IVVDRLKREF

-487 TILGSSTSEVEFDR
+487 TILGSSTSEVEFDK
-501 QIGNKNQYAKVNV
+501 QIGTKNQYAKVSV
-514 SLRSSDSGQG
+514 ALRPSDSGTG
-524 NQVLLGANLPKL
+524 NIVLLGENLPKM
-536 TPLLLE
+536 PAVLLE
-542 ALQTSAKESLSVGPI
+542 ALQSSAKESLSVGPI
-557 AGYPLVDITVEI
+557 AGYPIVDITVEI
-569 TDVGIREGET
+569 IDVGIREGET

-588 ANAVRDAISLAK
+588 ANAVREAIGMAQ

-617 YIGEVIADLNS
+617 YVGEVIADLNS

-643 GVRASVPLSEM
+643 GVRAAVPLSEM

>member
-1 MSRTIELSKY
+1 MSRTIELDKY

-148 IESIREILGAKPV
+148 VESIREILGANPT
-161 PIFIPVGSSEEFVGI
+161 PIFIPVGSADEFVGI

-184 LHFNGDDQNLNN
+184 LHFNGSDQNLNN
-196 YEEREIPQSIMNQAE
+196 FEARDIPESMMNEAE
-211 NARSYMIESVA
+211 QARSFMIESIA
-222 ETNDVLLEKYFG
+222 ETNDTLLEKYFG
-234 GEEISESELIASIRD
+234 GEVITEEELISSIRQ

-271 QLLDSITRYLP
+271 QVLDSIIRYLP
-282 SPIDRGIIKGFDPQD
+282 SPIDRGIVKGFDPQD
-297 PERAIDRKPS
+297 SEKAIERKPS
-307 SNEPFSA
+307 SDEPFSA

-329 FIRIYSGMLK
+329 FIRVYSGTLK

-368 LTSCEAGE
+368 LTTCEAGE

-391 LCHQDNQVLFEK
+391 LCHQDKQVLFEK

-414 LEAKSTADQ
+414 IEAKSTADQ
-423 TKMLDALARL
+423 AKMLEALARL
-433 SDEDP
+433 ADEDP
-438 TFEFNNDQDSGQ
+438 TFQFNNDQDSGQ

-462 IMVDRLKREF
+462 IVVDRLKREF

-487 TILGSSTSEVEFDR
+487 TILGSSESEIEFDR
-501 QIGNKNQYAKVNV
+501 QIGNKNQYARVNV
-514 SLRSSDSGQG
+514 ALRSSDSGQG
-524 NQVLLGANLPKL
+524 NQVLLGENLPKL
-536 TPLLLE
+536 APQLLE
-542 ALQTSAKESLSVGPI
+542 ALQLSAKESLSVGPI

-569 TDVGIREGET
+569 KDVGIREGET

-588 ANAVRDAISLAK
+588 ANAVRDAINLAK

>member
-1 MSRTIELSKY
+1 MSRTIELDKY

-49 FMDYMDQERERG
+49 FMDYMEQERERG

-74 DHQINI
+74 GHQINI

-148 IESIREILGAKPV
+148 VDSIREILGAKPV
-161 PIFIPVGSSEEFVGI
+161 PIFIPVGSADEFSGI

-184 LHFNGDDQNLNN
+184 IHFTSDVQDLNN
-196 YEEREIPQSIMNQAE
+196 FEEREIPDAMKDQVND
-211 NARSYMIESVA
+211 ARALLIESVS
-222 ETNDVLLEKYFG
+222 ETNDALLEKYFG
-234 GEEISESELIASIRD
+234 GDDISEEELIASIRA
-249 AVIAS
+249 AVIS
-254 KFLPVC
+254 STFLPVC

-271 QLLDSITRYLP
+271 QVLDSVTRYLP
-282 SPIDRGIIKGFDPQD
+282 SPIDRGIVKGFDPEH
-297 PERAIDRKPS
+297 PEKVIERKPS
-307 SNEPFSA
+307 SAEPFSA

-329 FIRIYSGMLK
+329 FIRVYSGSLK

-391 LCHQDNQVLFEK
+391 LCHQDKQVLFEK

-414 LEAKSTADQ
+414 IEAKSTADQ
-423 TKMLDALARL
+423 AKMLEALARL
-433 SDEDP
+433 ADEDP
-438 TFEFNNDQDSGQ
+438 TFQFNNDQESGQ

-462 IMVDRLKREF
+462 IVVDRLKREF

-487 TILGSSTSEVEFDR
+487 TILGSSTSEVEFDK
-501 QIGNKNQYAKVNV
+501 QIGTKNQYAKVSV
-514 SLRSSDSGQG
+514 ALRPSDSGTG
-524 NQVLLGANLPKL
+524 NIVLLGENLPKM
-536 TPLLLE
+536 PAVLLE
-542 ALQTSAKESLSVGPI
+542 ALQSSAKESLSVGPI
-557 AGYPLVDITVEI
+557 AGYPIVDITVEI

-588 ANAVRDAISLAK
+588 ANAVREAIGMAQ

-617 YIGEVIADLNS
+617 YVGEVIADLNS

-643 GVRASVPLSEM
+643 GV
-654 FGYVTKLRSMTQ
+654 
-666 GRGSYTMIFSHYEP
+666 
-680 TTLKQ
+680 
-685 Y
+685 